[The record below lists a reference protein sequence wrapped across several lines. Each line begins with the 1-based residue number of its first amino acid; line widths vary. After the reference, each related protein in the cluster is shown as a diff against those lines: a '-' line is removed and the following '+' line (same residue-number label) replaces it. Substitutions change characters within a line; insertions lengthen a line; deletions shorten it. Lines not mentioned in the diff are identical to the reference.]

1 MKMWAS
7 PMVQRVKIPSARQ
20 ETLKPSILIIRACDP
35 IMMIRTLQNLH
46 LFSMYQ
52 IVDHYGDSKD
62 CVCKAREGRSPSQRK
77 LDIEKMFEEL
87 HDGIYNLRK
96 QLT

>member
-1 MKMWAS
+1 M
-7 PMVQRVKIPSARQ
+7 Q

-35 IMMIRTLQNLH
+35 IMMIRNLQNLH
-46 LFSMYQ
+46 LFSVYR

-87 HDGIYNLRK
+87 HDGIYILRK

>member
-1 MKMWAS
+1 
-7 PMVQRVKIPSARQ
+7 
-20 ETLKPSILIIRACDP
+20 
-35 IMMIRTLQNLH
+35 
-46 LFSMYQ
+46 MYW
-52 IVDHYGDSKD
+52 IVDHYRDSRD
-62 CVCKAREGRSPSQRK
+62 YVCKASEGRSPSQRK

>member
-1 MKMWAS
+1 MGFPDGSEGKN
-7 PMVQRVKIPSARQ
+7 
-20 ETLKPSILIIRACDP
+20 SICNAGDTKTKYPYCDRACDP
-35 IMMIRTLQNLH
+35 IMMIRNLQNLH
-46 LFSMYQ
+46 LFSMYW
-52 IVDHYGDSKD
+52 IVDHYRDSRD
-62 CVCKAREGRSPSQRK
+62 YVCKASEGRSPSQRK